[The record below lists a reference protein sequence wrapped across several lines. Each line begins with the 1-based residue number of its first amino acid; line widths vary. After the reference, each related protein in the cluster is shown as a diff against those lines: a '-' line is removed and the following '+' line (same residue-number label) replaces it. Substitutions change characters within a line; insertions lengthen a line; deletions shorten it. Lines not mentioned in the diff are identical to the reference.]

1 MTLEILVAELDQSV
15 SKYKRL
21 IDGNSHEQR
30 YKRAVEAA
38 QSYTREG
45 FLADP
50 GNGEFKLY
58 PASRVLMVTYGKE
71 TK

>member
-1 MTLEILVAELDQSV
+1 MTLEILVAELDNTTT
-15 SKYKRL
+15 KYKRL

-30 YKRAVEAA
+30 YKRAVEIA
-38 QSYTREG
+38 QRYAREG

-50 GNGEFKLY
+50 GNGNFKLY